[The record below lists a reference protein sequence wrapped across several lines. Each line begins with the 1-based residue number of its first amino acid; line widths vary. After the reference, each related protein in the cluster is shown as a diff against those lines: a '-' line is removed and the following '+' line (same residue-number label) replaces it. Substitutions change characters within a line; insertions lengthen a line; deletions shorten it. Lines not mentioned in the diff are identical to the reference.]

1 MSSSCR
7 RRIYMALGAGALI
20 GFGPGSS
27 FAGNWEALPRIEF
40 GGTYNN
46 NYRMADTSADELA
59 VYGPYLDMSLDL
71 QDVSQV
77 SRFQIVPRVR
87 SDYFPSDHAD
97 RSTDGYLDLDW
108 DYTTQ
113 RSHFNFIATYAN
125 ETVIYSELLP
135 ATFPGVA
142 LGQVVAGQSGIVS
155 FHDREQLVHVAPTYT
170 YDFTQRTHL
179 NLQGSY
185 DHASFNESQVQQVG
199 YNNYLGQVGLI
210 FNVSQL
216 STLSVNAV
224 GSRFQ
229 PQTGGQSTTT
239 YGGNLQWDWVR
250 SQIAH
255 FYVRVGDNRSRAN
268 TGGTVTVV
276 TPSGVAGV
284 PPTITQVTTG
294 TGEVT
299 TNGVTGGIGMD
310 LRYQVT
316 EVTVDFLRALSPSD
330 EGAQVVSDEGR
341 IRVLHAFQPRFSG
354 FLAAR
359 GIRLRGSSGVA
370 GLTITGEDYVTAEAG
385 FDYQFT
391 ESFRMETKYD
401 FIYQR
406 FQGTPSA
413 TSNAVALAF
422 IYQPLSRFE
431 PLPELTGIPQER

>member
-7 RRIYMALGAGALI
+7 RLYMALGAGALI
-20 GFGPGSS
+20 GLGPGYSN
-27 FAGNWEALPRIEF
+27 ADNWEVLPRIET

-46 NYRMADTSADELA
+46 NYRMADTSAQELA
-59 VYGPYLDMSLDL
+59 VYGPYIDMSFDAEY
-71 QDVSQV
+71 VSQV
-77 SRFQIVPRVR
+77 SKFQIIPRVR
-87 SDYFPSDHAD
+87 SDYFPTDHAD

-135 ATFPGVA
+135 AAFPGVA
-142 LGQVVAGQSGIVS
+142 LGQVVGGESGIVS
-155 FHDREQLVHVAPTYT
+155 FHDREQLVHVAPNFT

-179 NLQGSY
+179 NLQAAY
-185 DHASFNESQVQQVG
+185 DHASFNESQVPQIG
-199 YNNYLGQVGLI
+199 YDNYSGQAGLA

-216 STLSVNAV
+216 STLSLNAV

-229 PQTGGQSTTT
+229 PQSGGLDTTT
-239 YGGNLQWDWVR
+239 YGVNVQWDWVR

-255 FYVRVGDNRSRAN
+255 FYARVGDNRSKAS
-268 TGGTVTVV
+268 TGGTVTV
-276 TPSGVAGV
+276 TQFSGVPGV
-284 PPTITQVTTG
+284 PPTVTQVTT
-294 TGEVT
+294 TGSDVT
-299 TNGVTGGIGMD
+299 TNGVTGGIGVD

-316 EVTVDFLRALSPSD
+316 EVTIDFLRALSPSD

-341 IRVLHAFQPRFSG
+341 IRVLHAFEPRFSG

-359 GIRLRGSSGVA
+359 GIRLRGSSGQP
-370 GLTITGEDYVTAEAG
+370 GLSITGEDYVAAEAG
-385 FDYQFT
+385 VDYQFT
-391 ESFRMETKYD
+391 ESFRVETKYD

-413 TSNAVALAF
+413 TSNAVGLAF

-431 PLPELTGIPQER
+431 PLPEFTGIPRER

>member
-7 RRIYMALGAGALI
+7 RLYMALGAGALI
-20 GFGPGSS
+20 GLGPGYSN
-27 FAGNWEALPRIEF
+27 ADNWEVLPRIET
-40 GGTYNN
+40 GGTYND
-46 NYRMADTSADELA
+46 NYRMADTSAQELE
-59 VYGPYLDMSLDL
+59 VYGPYIDMSLDAQYASPL
-71 QDVSQV
+71 SK
-77 SRFQIVPRVR
+77 FQIIPRVR
-87 SDYFPSDHAD
+87 SDYFPTDHTD
-97 RSTDGYLDLDW
+97 QSTDGYLDLDW

-135 ATFPGVA
+135 ATFPGIA

-185 DHASFNESQVQQVG
+185 DHASFNQSQIQQVG
-199 YNNYLGQVGLI
+199 YDNYGGQVGLA

-216 STLSVNAV
+216 STLSVNGV

-229 PQTGGQSTTT
+229 PQSGGEDTTT
-239 YGGNLQWDWVR
+239 YGVNVQWDWVR

-255 FYVRVGDNRSRAN
+255 FYARVGDNRSRASLSG
-268 TGGTVTVV
+268 TATVT

-284 PPTITQVTTG
+284 PPTVTQVTTG
-294 TGEVT
+294 GGEVT
-299 TNGVTGGIGMD
+299 TNGVTGGVGVD

-341 IRVLHAFQPRFSG
+341 FRVLHAFEPRFSG
-354 FLAAR
+354 FLAVR
-359 GIRLRGSSGVA
+359 GVRLRGSSGLA
-370 GLTITGEDYVTAEAG
+370 GLTITGEDYVAAETG

-401 FIYQR
+401 FTYQR

-413 TSNAVALAF
+413 TSNAVGLAF

-431 PLPELTGIPQER
+431 PLPEFTGIPREP